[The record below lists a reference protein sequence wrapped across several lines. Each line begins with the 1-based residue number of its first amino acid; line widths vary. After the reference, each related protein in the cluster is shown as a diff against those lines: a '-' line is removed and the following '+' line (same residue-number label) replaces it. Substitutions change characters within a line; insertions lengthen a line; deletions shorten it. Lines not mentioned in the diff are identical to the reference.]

1 MQWKATPPSK
11 PILTLQCTMN
21 ILDSILVFR
30 TSWNARMYYTN
41 LIYKMQGGV
50 ILFHLIHLGSIQ
62 KGRKMLGMTTDI
74 ICKLYIN
81 VNVHWTWIVFINARR
96 PCIHRFRKTQSTNI
110 PISYDQYYF
119 AMFKLHNIT
128 TKQSE
133 R

>member
-1 MQWKATPPSK
+1 MHWKATPPSK
-11 PILTLQCTMN
+11 PILTLQCTMS

-41 LIYKMQGGV
+41 IPN
-50 ILFHLIHLGSIQ
+50 LGNVRRCNTFPFDTFGIQ
-62 KGRKMLGMTTDI
+62 KGRKWMEMTTNF
-74 ICKLYIN
+74 ICKLYLN
-81 VNVHWTWIVFINARR
+81 VQWIVSINARR

-119 AMFKLHNIT
+119 AMFKLHNKT